1 MKRYRQT
8 LDEILDQLA
17 PVDTSWRDEHAD
29 IVIRRLQQIPPK
41 ATYTRDDLKAL
52 LDTEHPPKGMKR
64 KAHFEAGLTAIRLFL
79 DVSKDEFTAE
89 LRERLGSSLGMT
101 RAKKDTN
108 RVCAA
113 LEDMGILEKMAVSVN
128 TPVAWSDLLI
138 ERLKGGRG
146 SAIKGQR
153 RGRQLEDFVEDLIKR
168 IFGASAY
175 EARCQFVGATGTS
188 SEKADFAIPSKQ
200 DPAILI
206 EAKAYGATGSKQ
218 TDVLGDITR
227 IVNEKRND
235 TNFLLITDGITWRDR
250 TSDLSKLVKL
260 QNEGKILRIYTQ
272 SMVHQLE
279 VDLGQLK
286 EEHGL

>member
-8 LDEILDQLA
+8 LEEILGQLA

-29 IVIRRLQQIPPK
+29 MVIRRLTQFPK
-41 ATYTRDDLKAL
+41 RESYTRDDLKTL
-52 LDTEHPPKGMKR
+52 LETEHAPGGVKPK
-64 KAHFEAGLTAIRLFL
+64 ANFEAGLTAIRLFL
-79 DVSKDEFTAE
+79 DMSKDEFTAE

-101 RAKKDTN
+101 RARKDPDG
-108 RVCAA
+108 VCET
-113 LEDMGILEKMAVSVN
+113 LEAMGTLQKMAVTVN
-128 TPVAWSDLLI
+128 TPITWSDLLI

-153 RGRQLEDFVEDLIKR
+153 RGRNLEDFVEDLIKR
-168 IFGASAY
+168 IFGKSGY
-175 EARCQFVGATGTS
+175 DARCQFLGATGTS
-188 SEKADFAIPSKQ
+188 TEKADFAIPSKE
-200 DPAILI
+200 DPEILI

-227 IVNEKRND
+227 IVNEKRSD
-235 TNFLLITDGITWRDR
+235 TNLLLITDGITWRDR
-250 TSDLSKLVKL
+250 TSDLRKLIKL

-272 SMVHQLE
+272 SMAIQLE
-279 VDLGQLK
+279 ADLGQLK